1 MIVNFCTVPG
11 CMNPHEANGL
21 CGPCHAR
28 WRKKTGARGNTGTVA
43 VIATVAASIARWWR
57 ENRKPGCHCWACRRL
72 NKAEDGDQVL
82 RLELGYHYHLWET
95 QIRKA
100 NGEGGRA

>member
-11 CMNPHEANGL
+11 CMDPPEANGL
-21 CGPCHAR
+21 CGTHR
-28 WRKKTGARGNTGTVA
+28 TLWRKKTGAPERIGTVA
-43 VIATVAASIARWWR
+43 VIAAVAVAIARWWR

-72 NKAEDGDQVL
+72 NKAEDGDQGL

-95 QIRKA
+95 RPTVEPDREQS
-100 NGEGGRA
+100 